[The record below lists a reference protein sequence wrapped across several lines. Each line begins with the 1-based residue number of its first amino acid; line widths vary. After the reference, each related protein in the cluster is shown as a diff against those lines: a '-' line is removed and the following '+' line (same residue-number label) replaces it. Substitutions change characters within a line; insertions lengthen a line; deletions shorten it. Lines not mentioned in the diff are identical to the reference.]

1 MMREQNLAQSE
12 PVSITVYLDDRAE
25 PLATYKPP
33 ARVTLDTTHL
43 EDGDH
48 TLRIQAVDAVG
59 HVGVRSIPFIVS
71 NGPGITVTG
80 LRAGSRVR
88 GTLDI
93 NINAFGSEEPFDP
106 VRAESEGPVPVW
118 TWVFFAI
125 VAAWAT
131 WYGLE
136 YFKTPEAFANTPT
149 YAVNPALAQANAPA
163 AAEPAATPASVPPGA
178 PGAKN
183 VAAFDYA
190 TLGAQTYAANCQSC
204 HGANG
209 TGVPGTFPP
218 LAGDP
223 IVNGNDADA
232 HVRIVLKG
240 LSGKTIGGTHFSAQM
255 PPFASLNDA
264 QIAAVI
270 DHERTSWGNH
280 GRVVTPDIVKRNR

>member
-1 MMREQNLAQSE
+1 MADRTTVQHE
-12 PVSITVYLDDRAE
+12 PVSITVYIDDAAE

-33 ARVTLDTTHL
+33 AVVTLDTTKL
-43 EDGDH
+43 EDGEH
-48 TLRIQAVDAVG
+48 VLRIHAVDAVG
-59 HVGVRSIPFIVS
+59 HVGVRSVPFTVS

-93 NINAFGSEEPFDP
+93 NINAFGSDEPFDP
-106 VRAESEGPVPVW
+106 VRAESEGPIPVW

-131 WYGLE
+131 WYGME
-136 YFKTPEAFANTPT
+136 FFKTPEAFANTPT
-149 YAVNPALAQANAPA
+149 YASNPALAQANAPA
-163 AAEPAATPASVPPGA
+163 TSAPAATNAPVAQGA
-178 PGAKN
+178 TGAKN

-190 TLGAQTYAANCQSC
+190 SLGAQTYAANCQSC
-204 HGANG
+204 HGA
-209 TGVPGTFPP
+209 TGSGIPGTFPP

-223 IVNGNDADA
+223 VVNGNDGDA
-232 HVRIVLKG
+232 QVKIILNG
-240 LSGKTIGGTHFSAQM
+240 LSGKTIGGAKYQAQM
-255 PPFASLNDA
+255 PSFSSLNDG

-280 GRVVTPDIVKRNR
+280 GPLVTPDTVKKDR

>member
-1 MMREQNLAQSE
+1 MREQNLLPNE
-12 PVSITVYLDDRAE
+12 PVSITVFLDDRTE

-33 ARVTLDTTHL
+33 AQLTLDTTTL
-43 EDGDH
+43 ADGEH

-59 HVGVRSIPFIVS
+59 HVGMRSVPFVVS

-93 NINAFGSEEPFDP
+93 NINAFGSDEPFDP
-106 VRAESEGPVPVW
+106 VRAESEGSIPVW
-118 TWVFFAI
+118 TWVFIVI
-125 VAAWAT
+125 VAGWAT

-163 AAEPAATPASVPPGA
+163 GAAPAATTAAVAPGA

-183 VAAFDYA
+183 VAGFDYA
-190 TLGAQTYAANCQSC
+190 TLGAQMYATNCQSC
-204 HGANG
+204 HGATG

-223 IVNGNDADA
+223 VVNGNDADA
-232 HVRIVLKG
+232 HVKIVLKG
-240 LSGKTIGGTHFSAQM
+240 LSGKAIGGTHYGAQM
-255 PPFASLNDA
+255 PPFAQLSDA
-264 QIAAVI
+264 EIAAVI

-280 GRVVTPDIVKRNR
+280 GRVITPEIVKRNR

>member
-1 MMREQNLAQSE
+1 MHDQHE
-12 PVSITVYLDDRAE
+12 PVSITVYIDDAKE

-33 ARVTLDTTHL
+33 AVVTLDTTKL
-43 EDGDH
+43 EDGEH
-48 TLRIQAVDAVG
+48 VLRIHAVDALG
-59 HVGVRSIPFIVS
+59 HVGVRSLPFVVS

-118 TWVFFAI
+118 TWVLFAI
-125 VAAWAT
+125 VATWAT

-163 AAEPAATPASVPPGA
+163 AAPAATAA

-183 VAAFDYA
+183 VAAFDYSS
-190 TLGAQTYAANCQSC
+190 LGAQTYAANCQSC
-204 HGANG
+204 HGATG
-209 TGVPGTFPP
+209 AGVPGTFPP

-223 IVNGNDADA
+223 IVNGSDGDA
-232 HVRIVLKG
+232 HVKIVLKG
-240 LSGKTIGGTHFSAQM
+240 LSGKTIGGTHYGAQM
-255 PPFASLNDA
+255 PPFSQLSDA

-270 DHERTSWGNH
+270 DHERTSWGNR
-280 GRVVTPDIVKRNR
+280 GPLVTPDTVKRDR